1 MKELLAQTKIE
12 DGKCLAQC
20 QECGAWREVAPEPK
34 RADSY
39 FEFWEAE
46 FSCCHL
52 TQKAVFTME
61 KTVDDV
67 H

>member
-1 MKELLAQTKIE
+1 MALSKIE
-12 DGKCLAQC
+12 NGKYLAQC
-20 QECGAWREVAPEPK
+20 RECGAWREVAPEPA

-52 TQKAVFTME
+52 AQKAVFTFE

>member
-1 MKELLAQTKIE
+1 VALSKIE
-12 DGKCLAQC
+12 NGKCLAQC
-20 QECGAWREVAPEPK
+20 QACRAWREVSPEPK

-46 FSCCHL
+46 FSCCNL
-52 TQKAVFTME
+52 TQKAVFTWE